1 MDRLLKN
8 IAFWTLI
15 VFVVLFFYKFMQQ
28 PSTAP
33 DLMDSIRFTDAL
45 RAGKIARITLPP
57 DATISGDLAQ
67 PGPDGKAAR
76 FLIATPQYRD
86 LVDDLLRQNVTVE
99 FRSPRDSTLLTT
111 VLGWLPILFMLG
123 VWIYF
128 MRTMQAARR
137 KSESQPGGAPTG
149 P

>member
-15 VFVVLFFYKFMQQ
+15 VLAILFFYKFMQK

-45 RAGKIARITLPP
+45 RSGKIARVTLPR
-57 DATISGDLAQ
+57 DATIGGDLAQ
-67 PGPDGKAAR
+67 PGPDGKAAH
-76 FLIATPQYRD
+76 FLIATPAYRD
-86 LVDDLLRQNVTVE
+86 LVDDLLRHNVTVE
-99 FRSPRDSTLLTT
+99 FHSPRESTPLTT
-111 VLGWLPILFMLG
+111 ALSWLPMLVLIG
-123 VWIYF
+123 IWIYF

-137 KSESQPGGAPTG
+137 KSESKPGSPIG